1 MRTIRWAF
9 YQPQLGMGPARGRY
23 VWPEAEPK
31 VRIPYLHSLQRE
43 DKAMDVPILVA
54 SDYQCRGN
62 PVGNRCGRDRCSV
75 LEIFTLPGDGRDW
88 NFGRRAAWLLP
99 NYKTT
104 P

>member
-1 MRTIRWAF
+1 MGILSAAGRKGPVKG
-9 YQPQLGMGPARGRY
+9 QP
-23 VWPEAEPK
+23 WPEAKPK
-31 VRIPYLHSLQRE
+31 VLIPYLHSLQRE

-62 PVGNRCGRDRCSV
+62 PVGNCWCSV